1 MNSLSLEAVDAYA
14 LNSSNQNLQ
23 DFSLEILSSKPFYAF
38 EVPKFVIDTTLKVF
52 SMGDKMLTSLCKG
65 CEAISNAEN
74 LVNLFQ
80 DMIAMPSQL
89 SNMKEKIVNYLQGSE
104 GLVSVANQARKLAGF
119 AGSSLGDY
127 YFSCETLEAMNIPV
141 NKIHKVSETLGL
153 FGSSIGAAS
162 RIVDYMVGDFEDD
175 VRAQRYPVSEKIR
188 TPILDSK
195 RAWDCA
201 RDISILALSFLGIYF
216 KDITKVPVAVAIGI
230 SGITLGSRLVSV
242 YKGFQIKKID
252 DANPYK
258 TDALEKN
265 KIKF

>member
-1 MNSLSLEAVDAYA
+1 MSTLSLEAVDASA

-38 EVPKFVIDTTLKVF
+38 EVPKFVIDTTMKVF
-52 SMGDKMLTSLCKG
+52 SLGDEMLTSLCKG

-89 SNMKEKIVNYLQGSE
+89 SNMKEKVISYFEGSAN
-104 GLVSVANQARKLAGF
+104 LASVANQARKLAGF

-127 YFSCETLEAMNIPV
+127 YFSCEALDGMKIPV
-141 NKIHKVSETLGL
+141 NKIHKVSEAVGL
-153 FGSSIGAAS
+153 LGSSVGAAS
-162 RIVDYMVGDFEDD
+162 RIADYMMGDFEDD
-175 VRAQRYPVSEKIR
+175 VGVKEYPVSEKIR
-188 TPILDSK
+188 APILDSK

-201 RDISILALSFLGIYF
+201 RDVSILALSLLGIYF
-216 KDITKVPVAVAIGI
+216 KDITKVPVAIAIGI

-242 YKGFQIKKID
+242 YKAFQIKKID
-252 DANPYK
+252 EANPYK
-258 TDALEKN
+258 TDTLK
-265 KIKF
+265 KLK